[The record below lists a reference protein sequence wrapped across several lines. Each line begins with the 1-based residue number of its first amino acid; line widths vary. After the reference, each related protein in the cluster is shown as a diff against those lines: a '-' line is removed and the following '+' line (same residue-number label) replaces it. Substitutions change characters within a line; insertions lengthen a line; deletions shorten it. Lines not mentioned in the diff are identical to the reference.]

1 MKAISELRK
10 NNIKSELYPDDTKMK
25 KQMNYANKR
34 EIEFVVLVGSQ
45 EIEKQEFTL
54 KNMISGEQ
62 INCSLSE
69 LIHKLNRN

>member
-1 MKAISELRK
+1 MKAIATLRA
-10 NNIKSELYPDDTKMK
+10 NNVKSELYPDAAKMK

-45 EIEKQEFTL
+45 EVEKEEYTL

-62 INCSLSE
+62 TKCSL
-69 LIHKLNRN
+69 LDLVDKLKA

>member
-1 MKAISELRK
+1 
-10 NNIKSELYPDDTKMK
+10 MK

-62 INCSLSE
+62 LKCSLSE
-69 LIHKLNRN
+69 LVDKLK